1 MYVFSSTCSYTVYHM
16 YNINFILSIYIYMYI
31 YIHSVVAELIFNQST
46 YSIGESDG
54 TVQFTLVLSIPSS
67 FDINVGV
74 LSFNALASGE

>member
-1 MYVFSSTCSYTVYHM
+1 
-16 YNINFILSIYIYMYI
+16 MYI
-31 YIHSVVAELIFNQST
+31 YIHSIVAELIFNQST

-67 FDINVGV
+67 FDINVEV